1 MIKMVMWL
9 SLIGLIGGG
18 LVVNRLL
25 NRWSLPD
32 VPVYLFLGVALGPAL
47 GLIRVPS
54 TSPLTLNILP
64 IAAGVILFEGGAG
77 IPFDGLRRMW
87 PSIMSLATLGVL
99 LASSFMAVSLHW
111 IWNLPWSLA
120 AMSAIVIA
128 NTDPASVI
136 PVLSRLSIP
145 QSIRI
150 TMEAE
155 SAFNDTM
162 SALTTSILMAVLN
175 SHFSRTVVLEQSFR
189 QIFLGLLLG
198 LSVGYA
204 MGTLARKNP
213 GLSIWTEITAAF
225 VPYLLAVEL
234 GSNGY
239 VAAFT
244 AGLSWRFRHYFP
256 SPTLLVSRIS
266 TLARITVFTWL
277 GLIMP
282 IAVLRTHW
290 PLALGVPFILMFAAR
305 PLTVIGSVG
314 WIRQW
319 HPKERLFMMWVR
331 ETGAISAVLAVQT
344 GTLFPQWRPLIWAIV
359 FSSILVTVGIQAP
372 SSRFLARILGFA
384 SAQKEKMPERE

>member
-1 MIKMVMWL
+1 MWL

-213 GLSIWTEITAAF
+213 RLSIWTEITAAF

>member
-1 MIKMVMWL
+1 MWL

>member
-1 MIKMVMWL
+1 MVMWL

>member
-1 MIKMVMWL
+1 MVMWL

-213 GLSIWTEITAAF
+213 RLSIWTEITAAF

>member
-1 MIKMVMWL
+1 
-9 SLIGLIGGG
+9 
-18 LVVNRLL
+18 
-25 NRWSLPD
+25 
-32 VPVYLFLGVALGPAL
+32 
-47 GLIRVPS
+47 
-54 TSPLTLNILP
+54 
-64 IAAGVILFEGGAG
+64 
-77 IPFDGLRRMW
+77 
-87 PSIMSLATLGVL
+87 
-99 LASSFMAVSLHW
+99 
-111 IWNLPWSLA
+111 
-120 AMSAIVIA
+120 
-128 NTDPASVI
+128 
-136 PVLSRLSIP
+136 
-145 QSIRI
+145 
-150 TMEAE
+150 
-155 SAFNDTM
+155 
-162 SALTTSILMAVLN
+162 
-175 SHFSRTVVLEQSFR
+175 
-189 QIFLGLLLG
+189 
-198 LSVGYA
+198 
-204 MGTLARKNP
+204 
-213 GLSIWTEITAAF
+213 
-225 VPYLLAVEL
+225 
-234 GSNGY
+234 
-239 VAAFT
+239 
-244 AGLSWRFRHYFP
+244 P